1 MKTTSIAVLALLGL
15 VNIKEDQGAS
25 ATKLERY
32 FTHHSWEK
40 VNPAEFVQ
48 TLSQEVEKEKK
59 EQKITKDAKKSQQ
72 GQGKN
77 KKTKKDDSMI

>member
-1 MKTTSIAVLALLGL
+1 MKTSIAVLALLGL
-15 VNIKEDQGAS
+15 VNIKDQGAS

-48 TLSQEVEKEKK
+48 TLNQEVEQEKK
-59 EQKITKDAKKSQQ
+59 EMKNSKDSKKSLA
-72 GQGKN
+72 
-77 KKTKKDDSMI
+77 